1 MVREFNDNGVE
12 QNKERCCE
20 FSINRKHKLSI
31 IMRYLIIIV
40 SCFLTLEASAQK
52 CDRPEEVF
60 IKLSAL
66 DSTIVFNC
74 LGNPERRIYLRDS
87 SEVFI
92 QTSKLKEVVESE
104 YCKIPFQTISQ
115 LRKKEIEIVRCEAR
129 KADKTVY
136 LDININSVFK
146 KIFMVTRREGII
158 YKFQVHWIDGI
169 E

>member
-1 MVREFNDNGVE
+1 MVRKFNDNGAE

-20 FSINRKHKLSI
+20 FSIDRKHKLSI

-74 LGNPERRIYLRDS
+74 LGNPETHIYLQDS
-87 SEVFI
+87 SEVFVR
-92 QTSKLKEVVESE
+92 TSELKEVAESE
-104 YCKIPFQTISQ
+104 YSKLTFHTIYDLRSEGRKI
-115 LRKKEIEIVRCEAR
+115 RRCEVK
-129 KADKTVY
+129 KADDTIY
-136 LDININSVFK
+136 LDININSIFK
-146 KIFMVTRREGII
+146 KIFMVIRGDEII